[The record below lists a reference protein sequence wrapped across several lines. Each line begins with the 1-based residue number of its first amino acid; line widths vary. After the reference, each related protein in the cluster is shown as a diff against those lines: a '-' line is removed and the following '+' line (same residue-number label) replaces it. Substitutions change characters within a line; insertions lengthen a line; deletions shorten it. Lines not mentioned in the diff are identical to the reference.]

1 MAEIVAK
8 GQLKQ
13 YIDRIEGLETEKSAL
28 LDDIKQVFDEAK
40 ANGFD
45 VKTMKQ
51 IIKLRKLDKN
61 KLAEQDAILEL
72 YRQAL
77 EV

>member
-8 GQLKQ
+8 DQLKQ
-13 YIDRIEGLETEKSAL
+13 YIDRIERLETEKSAL

-51 IIKLRKLDKN
+51 INKLRKLDKN

>member
-1 MAEIVAK
+1 MSVVVAK
-8 GQLKQ
+8 DQLKQ
-13 YIDRIEGLETEKSAL
+13 YIDRVERLEAEKTAL

-51 IIKLRKLDKN
+51 IVKLRKLDKN

>member
-8 GQLKQ
+8 DQLKQ
-13 YIDRIEGLETEKSAL
+13 YIDRIERLETEKSAL

-45 VKTMKQ
+45 VKTIKQ

>member
-1 MAEIVAK
+1 MLPSVK
-8 GQLKQ
+8 GYVEMK
-13 YIDRIEGLETEKSAL
+13 K
-28 LDDIKQVFDEAK
+28 
-40 ANGFD
+40 
-45 VKTMKQ
+45 KTSISLSQTTQHSVHPCQWLQMESGCS
-51 IIKLRKLDKN
+51 KLSSMEKLDKN